1 MEEQNA
7 RSERD
12 ALKMAEVNEKRKRE
26 EAILTQ
32 ARGEI
37 EASIG

>member
-12 ALKMAEVNEKRKRE
+12 AAMMAEVKATKQRE
-26 EAILTQ
+26 AGILEQ
-32 ARGEI
+32 ARGEV
-37 EASIG
+37 EAMQD